1 MQQHCIIVGLIIS
14 ATIMLSY
21 GGWRLCRMYDAVK
34 VCNDF
39 KGAGGIGIHIG
50 NIRGKNSYIRGTNGK
65 SNGIIAYIKV
75 LNETAKH
82 VNQAGRRNGSFA
94 VYLEMWHQKQWIFGI
109 KRNHGD
115 ENLRAKFIYAIYV
128 PDRFME
134 CVRDD
139 KDWYLMC
146 ADTCKGLYDIW

>member
-1 MQQHCIIVGLIIS
+1 MGVGDS
-14 ATIMLSY
+14 VE
-21 GGWRLCRMYDAVK
+21 GMYDAIK
-34 VCNDF
+34 NCALIS

-65 SNGIIAYIKV
+65 FNGILPYIKV

-94 VYLEMWHQKQWIFGI
+94 IYLEMWHPEIMGFLEL

-115 ENLRAKFIYAIYV
+115 ENLRARDLFYAVYI

-134 CVRDD
+134 AVRDD

-146 ADTCKGLYDIW
+146 ADTCKGLYDTCLLYTSPSPRD